1 MGQAVRILVAGPSSR
16 SFPLRC
22 TFTLPQLLLLLL
34 LLLLRLIQEVHQ
46 KVRNNESAEVI
57 ALR

>member
-1 MGQAVRILVAGPSSR
+1 MGQAVRILGASPSSR
-16 SFPLRC
+16 SFPLRY
-22 TFTLPQLLLLLL
+22 TFTLLQLLLL